1 MFEFLAQA
9 AGSADISIP
18 NVPGGDVTKIAIGG
32 VIVWLFKSGYLDKF
46 WIWRKEDKQETREEA
61 KEGPERE
68 VKLLRTS
75 LEETKLTMKGIIAE
89 MTEQREKRHN
99 CEVEVAEM
107 RTELKHAKEEVGRV
121 LVELKNEREEKTK
134 LKQEIADQKQE
145 IDELRQQI
153 KAQVGDWK
161 LLKKD
166 VQAVQDHQDQQ
177 SK

>member
-1 MFEFLAQA
+1 MDPNDIAPVFSDA
-9 AGSADISIP
+9 AKLG
-18 NVPGGDVTKIAIGG
+18 IGG
-32 VIVWLFKSGYLDKF
+32 FVVWLFTSGYIGKLYS
-46 WIWRKEDKQETREEA
+46 WWKEGKKETREEA

-68 VKLLRTS
+68 VKLLRES
-75 LEETKLTMKGIIAE
+75 LEEYRLTQKGIIAE

-121 LVELKNEREEKTK
+121 LVELKNEREEKAK

-145 IDELRQQI
+145 IDELREQI
-153 KAQVGDWK
+153 KENVGDWK

-166 VQAVQDHQDQQ
+166 VQAVQQEQQDQQ